1 MKRRAFFNRAAAL
14 LLSDFWLGNHIL
26 LSSRLRP
33 PFRQGGDSPPKDP
46 WPAGDLVEPK
56 QFAARLQADAS
67 KVSILY
73 VGFPVLYRAAHL
85 PGAKLAGPCSKP
97 EGLTA
102 LRAVAGPLSRERAV
116 LLYCGCCPFDHCP
129 NIRPGYS
136 AIRELGFSRVS
147 VLHIATNLHTDWI
160 SQGYPIEKPAKS

>member
-46 WPAGDLVEPK
+46 WPAADLVEPK
-56 QFAARLQADAS
+56 QFAARLQANAS

-73 VGFPVLYRAAHL
+73 VGFPYSTVL
-85 PGAKLAGPCSKP
+85 
-97 EGLTA
+97 
-102 LRAVAGPLSRERAV
+102 
-116 LLYCGCCPFDHCP
+116 
-129 NIRPGYS
+129 
-136 AIRELGFSRVS
+136 
-147 VLHIATNLHTDWI
+147 
-160 SQGYPIEKPAKS
+160 PIYQARSWLDLVQSPKG